1 MLPQVVTYL
10 PGLRPLSTMELY
22 TDTYYIQRIQAGDV
36 ACFACLLDKYSR
48 PIHSLILK
56 VVRSQEEAEELAQDT
71 FMKVFK
77 NLASFKGD
85 CSFSTWIYRIA
96 YNTAIS
102 SVRKKRYEFLP
113 IEETTL
119 EDVSEEELPASFRS
133 NVMRQIMLESAK
145 AKKRDERFSLLAAIV
160 ASLIM
165 ISLAIVSFVYMEIP
179 KIAVPTISTSALA
192 FYLYIG
198 AITLI
203 LLLVDYKLRNLF
215 HKKG

>member
-48 PIHSLILK
+48 PINSLILK

-96 YNTAIS
+96 YNTAVSETRRRKREWACIDQARLANLPDS
-102 SVRKKRYEFLP
+102 EAERMDAWEGRQEYLDALARAVGELEPEERALVTLFYYEEYSVSECAGITQMSESNIKVRLHRIRKK
-113 IEETTL
+113 
-119 EDVSEEELPASFRS
+119 
-133 NVMRQIMLESAK
+133 
-145 AKKRDERFSLLAAIV
+145 
-160 ASLIM
+160 
-165 ISLAIVSFVYMEIP
+165 
-179 KIAVPTISTSALA
+179 
-192 FYLYIG
+192 LYI
-198 AITLI
+198 
-203 LLLVDYKLRNLF
+203 LVNTQLHGSEK
-215 HKKG
+215 